1 MIKNR
6 LNKLSEIDFG
16 VLNDP
21 LKSGRQ
27 SPESLG
33 GTLLLVPFLVG
44 VFLLI
49 GNLFVFMDR
58 IEPAHDVVIILCI
71 SFDVVGLVVSILAI
85 FFASKKVYKSRQAE
99 QYLVVTL
106 ISPYIFGILPLG
118 IALYMIFDDVQFSH
132 NFSIGNTKMVLFII
146 GILVV
151 GVMVLLFAFL
161 RFIKRLEDGKY
172 RRENK
177 SDTNEGYL
185 EERPLNFK
193 KISIIFGIVFILVAI
208 ILLTILH
215 VTDVETLFISSL
227 TIMIFYSMLFILPE
241 QFVIWYCIKRFK
253 SFQSN

>member
-16 VLNDP
+16 VLNGP

-49 GNLFVFMDR
+49 GNFFVFMDR

-71 SFDVVGLVVSILAI
+71 LFDIVGLVVSILAVS
-85 FFASKKVYKSRQAE
+85 FAFKKVYKSRQAE

-106 ISPYIFGILPLG
+106 ISLYIFGILPLV
-118 IALYMIFDDVQFSH
+118 IALYMIFDDVQFNH

-146 GILVV
+146 GILVL
-151 GVMVLLFAFL
+151 GVMVFLFAFL

-185 EERPLNFK
+185 EGRSLNFK
-193 KISIIFGIVFILVAI
+193 KISITVGIAFILVAI
-208 ILLTILH
+208 ILLTVLH
-215 VTDVETLFISSL
+215 VTDVETLFMSSL
-227 TIMIFYSMLFILPE
+227 SIMLFYSMLFILPK
-241 QFVIWYCIKRFK
+241 QIVIWYCIKRFK